1 MSNEKKKKQDKP
13 TKYEHF
19 VPKCYLKQFT
29 IDERRLYEFDTSSGI
44 QIHNPV
50 SIRSIC
56 ADDNLYEFRDEN
68 GEFMYSNLMEDIL
81 HDLEGEFTT
90 AIKSINRKAFIKG
103 NLKTGCFLTPEE
115 KDTLVLY
122 MAVQRMRMPS
132 LISEVEAELR
142 KKYEDILYDSTIRNV
157 AIISCLPISVDKK
170 SALRKCISE
179 LREMTY
185 SIGVAYRDC
194 IITSDNPVSFLYD
207 DNYDKLEEVI
217 FPLSSRAVLYMQ
229 PRSQTK
235 PGRRNILFELTQD
248 SIDNINQ
255 VTMELCSRWIY
266 SKQPLSQNQI
276 EWLNSNKNKVGK

>member
-1 MSNEKKKKQDKP
+1 MAKQSNI
-13 TKYEHF
+13 TKEEHYIP
-19 VPKCYLKQFT
+19 VCYLKQFSP
-29 IDERRLYEFDTSSGI
+29 DEKMVFQFDALSGK
-44 QIHNPV
+44 QSDNPV
-50 SIRSIC
+50 PINSIC
-56 ADDNLYEFRDEN
+56 FVKNLYEFKDEN

-90 AIKSINRKAFIKG
+90 AIKSINRKAFIKD

-122 MAVQRMRMPS
+122 MAVQRLRMPS
-132 LISEVEAELR
+132 LISEVETELR

-170 SALRKCISE
+170 CALRKCISE
-179 LREMTY
+179 LCEMTY

-276 EWLNSNKNKVGK
+276 EWLNSNKNKVCK